1 MRQKNQTPTSMTTQ
15 DKLNTAIAQY
25 KKSIQ
30 VLLILPH
37 GILLTILFPK
47 IVFYT
52 IAIAFMFI
60 VMYVWV
66 DLIHT
71 IEEAHR
77 TDILNLIYTSN
88 CQETIDLLSYELYLH
103 DQNSMAGHR
112 PFNAH
117 GI

>member
-1 MRQKNQTPTSMTTQ
+1 MLSNYLTSL
-15 DKLNTAIAQY
+15 KVYSLSVIG
-25 KKSIQ
+25 
-30 VLLILPH
+30 VHLLLF
-37 GILLTILFPK
+37 TFFFPK

-77 TDILNLIYTSN
+77 NDILNLIYTSD
-88 CQETIDLLSYELYLH
+88 CRETIELLSYELHLH
-103 DQNSMAGHR
+103 DQNSLAGYR
-112 PFNAH
+112 PFNSI

>member
-37 GILLTILFPK
+37 CVLLTILFPTF
-47 IVFYT
+47 VFYT
-52 IAIAFMFI
+52 IAVSLILAVFLM
-60 VMYVWV
+60 WC
-66 DLIHT
+66 DLIHQ
-71 IEEAHR
+71 IEEANR
-77 TDILNLIYTSN
+77 MDILNLIHTSN
-88 CQETIDLLSYELYLH
+88 CQETIDLLAYELYLH
-103 DQNSMAGHR
+103 DQNSLAGHR

>member
-1 MRQKNQTPTSMTTQ
+1 MMLSNYLTSL
-15 DKLNTAIAQY
+15 KVYSLSVIG
-25 KKSIQ
+25 
-30 VLLILPH
+30 VHLLLF
-37 GILLTILFPK
+37 TFFFPK

-77 TDILNLIYTSN
+77 MDILNLMHTST
-88 CQETIDLLSYELYLH
+88 CQETIDLLSFELHLH
-103 DQNSMAGHR
+103 DQNSLAGHR
-112 PFNAH
+112 PFNSH
-117 GI
+117 GF

>member
-1 MRQKNQTPTSMTTQ
+1 MLSNYLTSL
-15 DKLNTAIAQY
+15 KVYSLSVIG
-25 KKSIQ
+25 
-30 VLLILPH
+30 VHLLLF
-37 GILLTILFPK
+37 TFFFPK

-77 TDILNLIYTSN
+77 MDILNLMHTSN
-88 CQETIDLLSYELYLH
+88 CQETIDLLAYELHLH
-103 DQNSMAGHR
+103 DQNSLAGHR
-112 PFNAH
+112 PY
-117 GI
+117 II

>member
-1 MRQKNQTPTSMTTQ
+1 MMLSNYLTSL
-15 DKLNTAIAQY
+15 KVYSLSVIG
-25 KKSIQ
+25 
-30 VLLILPH
+30 VHLLLF
-37 GILLTILFPK
+37 TFFFPK

-77 TDILNLIYTSN
+77 MDILNLMHTST
-88 CQETIDLLSYELYLH
+88 CQETIDLLSFELHLH
-103 DQNSMAGHR
+103 DQNSLAGHR
-112 PFNAH
+112 PFSSY
-117 GI
+117 GL

>member
-1 MRQKNQTPTSMTTQ
+1 MLSNYLTSL
-15 DKLNTAIAQY
+15 KVYSLSVIG
-25 KKSIQ
+25 
-30 VLLILPH
+30 VHLLLF
-37 GILLTILFPK
+37 TFFFPK

-77 TDILNLIYTSN
+77 MDILNLIHTTD
-88 CQETIDLLSYELYLH
+88 CQETIHLLSDELHLH
-103 DQNSMAGHR
+103 DQNSLAGHR
-112 PFNAH
+112 PY
-117 GI
+117 II

>member
-1 MRQKNQTPTSMTTQ
+1 MISNYLTSL
-15 DKLNTAIAQY
+15 KVYSLSVIG
-25 KKSIQ
+25 
-30 VLLILPH
+30 VHLLLF
-37 GILLTILFPK
+37 TFFFPK

-77 TDILNLIYTSN
+77 MDILNLMHTST
-88 CQETIDLLSYELYLH
+88 CQETIDLLAYELHLH
-103 DQNSMAGHR
+103 DQNSLAGHR
-112 PFNAH
+112 PY
-117 GI
+117 II

>member
-1 MRQKNQTPTSMTTQ
+1 MLSNYLTSL
-15 DKLNTAIAQY
+15 KVYSLSVIG
-25 KKSIQ
+25 
-30 VLLILPH
+30 VHLLLF
-37 GILLTILFPK
+37 TFFFPK

-77 TDILNLIYTSN
+77 MDILNLMHTST
-88 CQETIDLLSYELYLH
+88 CQETIDLLSFELHLH
-103 DQNSMAGHR
+103 DQNSLAGHR
-112 PFNAH
+112 PFNSH
-117 GI
+117 GF

>member
-1 MRQKNQTPTSMTTQ
+1 MISNYLTS
-15 DKLNTAIAQY
+15 L
-25 KKSIQ
+25 Q
-30 VLLILPH
+30 VYSRSVIGVHLLLF
-37 GILLTILFPK
+37 TFFFPK

-77 TDILNLIYTSN
+77 NDILNLIYTSD
-88 CQETIDLLSYELYLH
+88 CQETIELLSYELHLH
-103 DQNSMAGHR
+103 DQNSLAGDR

>member
-1 MRQKNQTPTSMTTQ
+1 ME
-15 DKLNTAIAQY
+15 QY
-25 KKSIQ
+25 TNSLRIYSLS
-30 VLLILPH
+30 VIVIH
-37 GILLTILFPK
+37 ILLFTFFFPK

-112 PFNAH
+112 PFNLH

>member
-1 MRQKNQTPTSMTTQ
+1 MRTTQ

-30 VLLILPH
+30 VLFILPH
-37 GILLTILFPK
+37 GVLFTILFPNV
-47 IVFYT
+47 VFYT
-52 IAIAFMFI
+52 IVVVMMCA
-60 VMYVWV
+60 VMYVWC

-77 TDILNLIYTSN
+77 NDILNLLHTCEIP
-88 CQETIDLLSYELYLH
+88 ETRNLLAYELYLH
-103 DQNSMAGHR
+103 DENSLAGHR
-112 PFNAH
+112 PFNNH

>member
-1 MRQKNQTPTSMTTQ
+1 MLSKWLTSL
-15 DKLNTAIAQY
+15 KIYSLSVIV
-25 KKSIQ
+25 I
-30 VLLILPH
+30 H
-37 GILLTILFPK
+37 ILLFTFFFPK

-52 IAIAFMFI
+52 ITVAFMFI

-77 TDILNLIYTSN
+77 MDILNLIYTCD
-88 CQETIDLLSYELYLH
+88 CQQTIDVLSYELYLH
-103 DQNSMAGHR
+103 DQNSIAGDR
-112 PFNAH
+112 TFNSH

>member
-1 MRQKNQTPTSMTTQ
+1 MISNYLTSL
-15 DKLNTAIAQY
+15 KVYSLSVIG
-25 KKSIQ
+25 
-30 VLLILPH
+30 VHLLLF
-37 GILLTILFPK
+37 TFFFPK

-77 TDILNLIYTSN
+77 NDILNLIYTSD
-88 CQETIDLLSYELYLH
+88 CQETVELLSYELHLH
-103 DQNSMAGHR
+103 DQNSLAGNR
-112 PFNAH
+112 PFNSH